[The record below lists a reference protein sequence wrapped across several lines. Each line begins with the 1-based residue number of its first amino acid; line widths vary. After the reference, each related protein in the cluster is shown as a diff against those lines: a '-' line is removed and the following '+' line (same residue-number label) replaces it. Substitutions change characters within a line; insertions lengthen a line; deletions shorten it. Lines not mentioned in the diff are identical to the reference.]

1 MNSDFLLERAKYR
14 RRLAATAL
22 RRTAAKREMTPD
34 EVQKA
39 LQKTDKLQSIFG
51 APNDTNGNPVGKA
64 GRTISLMEK
73 WLKAKGEHGLPPLG
87 EQFKTFVTQ
96 EMDGSNY
103 IWGHEEAVRDLSRDI
118 HYNFGFDPD
127 QVSLVETK
135 DEPAVPPQTA
145 DMGHMAP
152 MVQPIENGLTMST
165 SGSVK
170 GFTKESQYAYPP
182 SERDDHTVLPETPVV
197 TRVDYEEDIEKAKEL
212 SEFAKKPVWTFNQ
225 RDVGKN
231 NTLDEKSSSEMRRD
245 PPASTLDEEE
255 QYDDYKK
262 PDNLYPVRGFA
273 NKPAIRSF
281 AQIDMQDY
289 SRRLDEALRL
299 GREKINQM
307 PEVNTSHSVRVLEL
321 PVELENALHAGNVKI
336 LADVLDLTNEDGSY
350 REASSQKKK

>member
-14 RRLAATAL
+14 RRLAAMAL
-22 RRTAAKREMTPD
+22 RQTAAKREMTPD

-51 APNDTNGNPVGKA
+51 APSDSSGKPVGKA
-64 GRTISLMEK
+64 GRTIALMEK

-127 QVSLVETK
+127 QVSLVDVK
-135 DEPAVPPQTA
+135 DEPATAPAQPQQA
-145 DMGHMAP
+145 DMSHMAP
-152 MVQPIENGLTMST
+152 MTNAVENGLTMSAE
-165 SGSVK
+165 VK
-170 GFTKESQYAYPP
+170 SFTKEAQYAYEP
-182 SERDDHTVLPETPVV
+182 SERDDNTVLPETPVV
-197 TRVDYEEDIEKAKEL
+197 TRVDYEEDIDKAKAA
-212 SEFAKKPVWTFNQ
+212 SEFGKAPVWTFNQ

-231 NTLDEKSSSEMRRD
+231 NTLDEKSATEMRRD

-262 PDNLYPVRGFA
+262 PDQLYPVHGFA
-273 NKPAIRSF
+273 KKLQLRSF
-281 AQIDMQDY
+281 AQVDMRERN
-289 SRRLDEALRL
+289 RRF
-299 GREKINQM
+299 N
-307 PEVNTSHSVRVLEL
+307 
-321 PVELENALHAGNVKI
+321 
-336 LADVLDLTNEDGSY
+336 
-350 REASSQKKK
+350 EASKIVKQFAQKKK